1 MYIHSIYILY
11 TFYIHSI
18 CILYTVYIHSIY
30 NLYIFYNR
38 FTCFLYTFDIHLI
51 HVFAHFPGSSGK
63 VLGVEN
69 DFFPTSF
76 GDVWGMFWHHR
87 WCLRRARKNQKHTF
101 WSREKVRTKM
111 MQNHLLIIF
120 H

>member
-1 MYIHSIYILY
+1 MKKIVDPKISGPENEYLIYTICICFTYVLQGFCILSTYILY
-11 TFYIHSI
+11 MFS
-18 CILYTVYIHSIY
+18 
-30 NLYIFYNR
+30 
-38 FTCFLYTFDIHLI
+38 
-51 HVFAHFPGSSGK
+51 HVFRV
-63 VLGVEN
+63 VLEKMGVEN
-69 DFFPTSF
+69 DFFPKSF

-87 WCLRRARKNQKHTF
+87 WCLRRARKNQKRTF